1 MPAVWVY
8 PVLALVGLAIYRILQ
23 IGSRPKDFP
32 PGPPTLP
39 VIGNLHLMPKEN
51 GHVQFKKWAEEYGP
65 VYSLMLGPNV
75 MIVFSSDQAV
85 KDTFDKKS
93 SIYSSRP
100 EVYIARTVGGS
111 HKVDG
116 GYRVLNMPYGD
127 RWRMAHRVYHSILNI
142 RAAKS
147 FVPYQDLENKQM
159 LQGFLD
165 NPDSFIGHL
174 RRYSFSLTTQMI
186 YGFRTPT
193 LDDWRLKSLFHNL
206 HQFSKAMGTASAMI
220 LDMFTPLRALP
231 DSLVGSRAHAKNLH
245 EIELKFHKGNWM
257 DVKKKLKA
265 GTAKPSLCVDLIKA
279 QDAEGFSDEQ
289 AGYIAGNLLEA
300 GADTTAA
307 QLTGF
312 VQAMLLFPEVQKKA
326 QEELDRVCG
335 DRFPTMDDW
344 DDLPYI
350 RACVKETNRWMP
362 TAILGIAH
370 SNNKEDVYMGYRIPK
385 DSMCVV
391 NVWAIHMDPKRHPNP
406 SVFDPERYIDDHT
419 TSLESSQQRDVSKRD
434 NFLFGVGRRICQGM
448 HIADRSMFLAISR
461 LLWGFR
467 MDVPLDAAGKPIIP
481 DPTKL
486 IPGMLVQPEPFPAT
500 INPRTQKHAATIRK
514 EWADAFALLDAEEQ
528 WKEIPKGMPLSTYEP
543 VAAADLE
550 KA

>member
-1 MPAVWVY
+1 MPATWIY
-8 PVLALVGLAIYRILQ
+8 PVVALLGYAIYRLLQ
-23 IGSRPKDFP
+23 IGSRPKDYP
-32 PGPPTLP
+32 PGPPTVPIL
-39 VIGNLHLMPKEN
+39 GNLHQMPLED

-65 VYSLMLGPNV
+65 VYSLMLGTRC
-75 MIVFSSDQAV
+75 MIVFNSDQAV

-100 EVYIARTVGGS
+100 EVFIARTVGGS

-127 RWRMAHRVYHSILNI
+127 RWRMAHRVYHSILNV

-165 NPDSFIGHL
+165 KPEGFIDHL

-193 LDDWRLKSLFHNL
+193 IDDSRLKALYHNL
-206 HQFSKAMGTASAMI
+206 HQFSKAMGTGVAVF
-220 LDMFTPLRALP
+220 LDFFPWLRVLP
-231 DSLVGSRAHAKNLH
+231 DSITKSRGVAKGLH
-245 EIELKFHKGNWM
+245 EIELKYHKGNWM
-257 DVKKKLKA
+257 DVKRKLKA

-312 VQAMLLFPEVQKKA
+312 VQAMLLYPEVQKKA
-326 QEELDRVCG
+326 QAELDRVCG
-335 DRFPTMDDW
+335 SRMPTMDDW
-344 DDLPYI
+344 DELPYI
-350 RACVKETNRWMP
+350 RACMKETNRWMP

-370 SNNKEDVYMGYRIPK
+370 AVTKDDEYLGYKIPK
-385 DSMCVV
+385 DAMCVV

-406 SVFDPERYIDDHT
+406 SAFDPMRYIDDNT
-419 TSLESSQQRDVSKRD
+419 TSLESSQQRDVTKRD

-461 LLWGFR
+461 LLWSFR
-467 MDVPLDAAGKPIIP
+467 METSLDKDGKPIVP

-486 IPGMLVQPEPFPAT
+486 IQGMLVQPEPYPAT
-500 INPRTQKHAATIRK
+500 IVARTQAHADTIRK
-514 EWADAFALLDAEEQ
+514 EWADACDLLDAEEQ
-528 WKEIPKGMPLSTYEP
+528 WREIPKGMPLSTYEP
-543 VAAADLE
+543 AAAGELD
-550 KA
+550 